1 VGTIKENG
9 LLEQFEIHLSNA
21 ALAPATVINYVADLR
36 AFLRWSEE
44 TGDTPASLL
53 GLTTKDIQA
62 YCYYLQDT
70 KGHAPTTVN
79 RRIQALRKFYDLF
92 VRQGR
97 ANKNPAEDVP
107 LLAEGVSERSRSLT
121 DADVGQL
128 MAAVREGNS
137 RWPDRDWA
145 IFQVLVGAGLKL
157 GELTQMRLDDLD
169 LEAEP
174 PCLAVRGTSDGP
186 GRSIP
191 LDAELCAALRRYLAR
206 RQTAPGEECFFVN
219 RDGKPL
225 STRSVQRL
233 LDHYAQKAG
242 LEGLTTQALRF
253 VYARQV
259 YDRCQDLEE
268 VARLLGHRH
277 LATTTRYLRSTADE
291 KS

>member
-9 LLEQFEIHLSNA
+9 LLEQFENDLSNA
-21 ALAPATVINYVADLR
+21 ALAPATVVNYVADLR
-36 AFLRWSEE
+36 AFLRWSKE
-44 TGDTPASLL
+44 TRDDAASLL
-53 GLTTKDIQA
+53 GLTTEDIQA
-62 YCYYLQDT
+62 YCCYLRDT

-92 VRQGR
+92 VERGWTDD
-97 ANKNPAEDVP
+97 NPAGDVS
-107 LLAEGVSERSRSLT
+107 LLDEGVSERSRSLT

-128 MAAVREGNS
+128 MEAVREGNS

-169 LEAEP
+169 LDGDP
-174 PCLAVRGTSDGP
+174 PRLVVPGASDGP

-191 LDAELCAALRRYLAR
+191 LDDELCAALRGYLAKR
-206 RQTAPGEECFFVN
+206 ETAPGVECFFAN

-233 LDHYAQKAG
+233 LDRYAQKAG

-253 VYARQV
+253 VYARTA
-259 YDRCQDLEE
+259 YDKSQDLEE